1 MRLLKRRGFSMIELV
16 FAIVIIGITI
26 LTIPLFIEQTHAHLQ
41 RTDDSKGYYHALALM
56 QIARIKPW
64 DRANINDFEASN
76 LYYVLDTTEAGYECN
91 HDADGF
97 RKRPGMVATSHKERR
112 LCDPSAQRADPIAG
126 DSLTSLNFKS
136 YSEPPV
142 EGKYNLSIEAKY
154 VDSTTLAPVAGVNIT
169 TNTKH
174 LQVTMSKNREEIA
187 RYHYYATN
195 IGTDTPITK
204 RLRD

>member
-1 MRLLKRRGFSMIELV
+1 MIELV

-64 DRANINDFEASN
+64 DSANINDFEASN
-76 LYYVLDTTEAGYECN
+76 LYYVLDTDETGYACE
-91 HDADGF
+91 DDGDGF

-112 LCDPSAQRADPIAG
+112 LCAPIDPSAPSSKSRATAIYG

-142 EGKYNLSIEAKY
+142 EGKYDLSIKAEY

-174 LQVTMSKNREEIA
+174 LQVTMSKNGENIA
-187 RYHYYATN
+187 HYHYYATN

>member
-1 MRLLKRRGFSMIELV
+1 MIELV

-26 LTIPLFIEQTHAHLQ
+26 LTIPLFIEQTHDHLQ

-64 DRANINDFEASN
+64 DSANINDFEASN

-97 RKRPGMVATSHKERR
+97 RKRPGMVATHHKERR
-112 LCDPSAQRADPIAG
+112 LCAPSPKSAEAIAG
-126 DSLTSLNFKS
+126 DSLTSLNFAS
-136 YSEPPV
+136 YNETV
-142 EGKYNLSIEAKY
+142 EDKYDLSIKAEY
-154 VDSTTLAPVAGVNIT
+154 VDSTTLAPVVGVNIT

-174 LQVTMSKNREEIA
+174 LQVTMGKNGEDIA
-187 RYHYYATN
+187 HYHYYATN

>member
-1 MRLLKRRGFSMIELV
+1 MIELV

-26 LTIPLFIEQTHAHLQ
+26 LTIPLFIEQTHDHLQ

-64 DRANINDFEASN
+64 DSANINDFEASN
-76 LYYVLDTTEAGYECN
+76 LYYVLDTDETGYACSYV
-91 HDADGF
+91 DGF

-112 LCDPSAQRADPIAG
+112 LCAPTPQSATLIDG
-126 DSLTSLNFKS
+126 DSLTSLNFKL
-136 YSEPPV
+136 YEEEV
-142 EGKYNLSIEAKY
+142 EGYRLRIEARY
-154 VDSTTLAPVAGVNIT
+154 VYSDINNTNIPPGT

-174 LQVTMSKNREEIA
+174 LQVTMSKNKKEIA
-187 RYHYYATN
+187 HYHYYATN

-204 RLRD
+204 RL

>member
-1 MRLLKRRGFSMIELV
+1 MIELV

-64 DRANINDFEASN
+64 DSANINDFEASN

-91 HDADGF
+91 DDDRDGF

-112 LCDPSAQRADPIAG
+112 LCAPSPKSAEAIAG
-126 DSLTSLNFKS
+126 DSLTSLNFAS
-136 YSEPPV
+136 YSETV
-142 EGKYNLSIEAKY
+142 EEKYDLSIQAEY

-174 LQVTMSKNREEIA
+174 LQVAMGKNGEDIA

>member
-1 MRLLKRRGFSMIELV
+1 MIELV

-41 RTDDSKGYYHALALM
+41 RTYDSKGYYHALALM

-64 DRANINDFEASN
+64 DSANINDFEASN
-76 LYYVLDTTEAGYECN
+76 LYYVLDTTETGAGYACSY
-91 HDADGF
+91 DGDGF

-112 LCDPSAQRADPIAG
+112 LCAPTPQSAAAIAG
-126 DSLTSLNFKS
+126 DSLTSLNFAS
-136 YSEPPV
+136 YSETV
-142 EGKYNLSIEAKY
+142 EEKYDLSIQAEY

-174 LQVTMSKNREEIA
+174 LQVTMGKNGEDIA
-187 RYHYYATN
+187 HYHYYATN

-204 RLRD
+204 RLID

>member
-1 MRLLKRRGFSMIELV
+1 MIELV

-26 LTIPLFIEQTHAHLQ
+26 LTIPLFIEQTHDHLQ

-64 DRANINDFEASN
+64 DSANINDFEASN

-97 RKRPGMVATSHKERR
+97 RKRPGMVATHHKERR
-112 LCDPSAQRADPIAG
+112 LCAPSPKSAEAIAG
-126 DSLTSLNFKS
+126 DLLTSLNFAS
-136 YSEPPV
+136 YNETV
-142 EGKYNLSIEAKY
+142 EDKYDLSIKAEY
-154 VDSTTLAPVAGVNIT
+154 VDSTTLAPVVGVNIT

-174 LQVTMSKNREEIA
+174 LQVTMGKNGEDIA
-187 RYHYYATN
+187 HYHYYATN

>member
-1 MRLLKRRGFSMIELV
+1 MIELV

-64 DRANINDFEASN
+64 DSANINDFEASN
-76 LYYVLDTTEAGYECN
+76 LYYVLDTDETGYACE
-91 HDADGF
+91 DDGDGF

-112 LCDPSAQRADPIAG
+112 LCAPTPQSAAAIAG
-126 DSLTSLNFKS
+126 DSLTSLNFAS
-136 YSEPPV
+136 YEEKEV
-142 EGKYNLSIEAKY
+142 EGYSLRIEARY
-154 VDSTTLAPVAGVNIT
+154 VYSDINNTNIPPGT

-174 LQVTMSKNREEIA
+174 LQVTMGKKNGEDIA
-187 RYHYYATN
+187 HYHYYATN

-204 RLRD
+204 RLSN

>member
-1 MRLLKRRGFSMIELV
+1 MIELV

-64 DRANINDFEASN
+64 DSANINNFEASN
-76 LYYVLDTTEAGYECN
+76 LYYVLDTTEAGYACSYDGN
-91 HDADGF
+91 GF
-97 RKRPGMVATSHKERR
+97 RKRLGMVATSHKERR
-112 LCDPSAQRADPIAG
+112 LCAPSPQSATAIAG
-126 DSLTSLNFKS
+126 DSLTSLNFAS
-136 YSEPPV
+136 YGETV
-142 EGKYNLSIEAKY
+142 EEKYDLSIQAEY

-174 LQVTMSKNREEIA
+174 LQVTMGKNGNIA

>member
-1 MRLLKRRGFSMIELV
+1 MIELV

-64 DRANINDFEASN
+64 DSANINDFEASN
-76 LYYVLDTTEAGYECN
+76 LYYVLDTTEAGYACSYV
-91 HDADGF
+91 DGF
-97 RKRPGMVATSHKERR
+97 RKRPGMVATPHKERR
-112 LCDPSAQRADPIAG
+112 LCAPSPQSAAAIAG
-126 DSLTSLNFKS
+126 ESLTSLNFKS
-136 YSEPPV
+136 YSEPLV
-142 EGKYNLSIEAKY
+142 EGKYDLSIQAEY

>member
-1 MRLLKRRGFSMIELV
+1 MIELV

-26 LTIPLFIEQTHAHLQ
+26 LTIPLFIEQTHDHLQ

-64 DRANINDFEASN
+64 DSANINDFEASN
-76 LYYVLDTTEAGYECN
+76 LYYVLDTTEAGYACSY
-91 HDADGF
+91 DDGF

-112 LCDPSAQRADPIAG
+112 LCAPTPQSATGIKNSE
-126 DSLTSLNFKS
+126 SLTSLNFAS
-136 YSEPPV
+136 YEDGV
-142 EGKYNLSIEAKY
+142 EGYRLRIKARY
-154 VDSTTLAPVAGVNIT
+154 VYSDINNTNIPPGT

-174 LQVTMSKNREEIA
+174 LQVTMSKNKKEIA
-187 RYHYYATN
+187 HYHYYATN

>member
-1 MRLLKRRGFSMIELV
+1 MIELV

-26 LTIPLFIEQTHAHLQ
+26 LTIPLFIEQTHDHLQ

-64 DRANINDFEASN
+64 DSANINNNNFEASN
-76 LYYVLDTTEAGYECN
+76 LYYVLDTTEAGYACSY
-91 HDADGF
+91 DDGF

-126 DSLTSLNFKS
+126 DSLTSLNFAS
-136 YSEPPV
+136 YSETV
-142 EGKYNLSIEAKY
+142 EEKYDLSIEAKY

-204 RLRD
+204 RLKD